1 MPAASESLHFYRD
14 IKPFSGFDEL
24 FVENHYSEVPDDWSL
39 VMTDVRNSTVA
50 VSEGLYKEVN
60 VVGVS
65 AIIVTKN
72 ACVGIDIPFI
82 FGGDGAT
89 LIVPNSS
96 LPKVIEA
103 LSHNRTQAKKQFHL
117 DLRIAI
123 IPITAIREQK
133 KQIRVAK
140 MNLSE
145 GNSIAMIQ
153 GDGVS
158 FAESLM
164 KKDSQYLVAEGQNDD
179 GDVTGLEC
187 RWDPIHSLRGEILT
201 LIIQAQ
207 PSYAN
212 DNSIYQKIVTEING
226 IVPIRTPAQTQALSA
241 QWPPKF
247 LDSELKM
254 RFSNQFSR
262 ALRKLGILILTWIF
276 AKIIKA
282 QREVNGS
289 KVKTYLDQLSMNS
302 DYVKFDDTLKMV
314 IDVTTDQSKQIRE
327 LLDSYHKRG
336 ILFYGHHATDQA
348 LMTCYIQSL
357 DKHIHFIDGANGG
370 YTLAAKCLKSMRALK

>member
-1 MPAASESLHFYRD
+1 MSNPSQSLDFYRD
-14 IKPFSGFDEL
+14 IKPFAGFDEL
-24 FVENHYSEVPDDWSL
+24 FVESHYHDVPDDWSV

-50 VSEGLYKEVN
+50 VSDGLYKEVN

-72 ACVGIDIPFI
+72 ACAGVDIPFI

-89 LIVPNSS
+89 LIVPNSF

-103 LSHNRTQAKKQFHL
+103 LSHNRTQAKKQFQL

-123 IPITAIREQK
+123 IPISEIRRNE

-153 GDGVS
+153 GNGIS
-158 FAESLM
+158 LAESLM
-164 KKDSQYLVAEGQNDD
+164 KKDSKYLVAEGQIDN

-187 RWDPIHSLRGEILT
+187 RWDPVHSLRGEILT

-207 PSYAN
+207 SPYAN
-212 DNSIYQKIVTEING
+212 DNSIYQKIVAEINA
-226 IVPIRTPAQTQALSA
+226 IVPIRTPAQAQALTA

-247 LDSELKM
+247 IDSELKM
-254 RFSNQFSR
+254 RFTNRVSR
-262 ALRKLGILILTWIF
+262 AIRKFGILILTWIF

-282 QREVNGS
+282 QREVVGS

-314 IDVTTDQSKQIRE
+314 IDVTAEQSQQIQA

-336 ILFYGHHATDQA
+336 IVFYGHHATDQA

-370 YTLAAKCLKSMRALK
+370 YTLAAKRLKSMRALK